1 MYDVDKLERDW
12 IKYKRKKSLLP
23 LVGLLVIVLILI
35 VVVYMKF
42 FYISSSNQKASKN
55 NPNLKQNKIPASQD
69 YNKQTSN
76 KTGHNAINFN
86 DSSTKT
92 NTHERKKIKI
102 VITERKKGSNIAQ
115 DIESRYKSSPN
126 TNDSMFLAKYYYD
139 RGDYAKA
146 EKWAYETSKLDSNI
160 EDSWLIFA
168 KAQAK
173 QGKRLEA
180 LKILKIFYDK
190 SGSQKARNLIDNIRR
205 GKKY

>member
-12 IKYKRKKSLLP
+12 IKYKRKKLLLP
-23 LVGLLVIVLILI
+23 LVGLLVIALILI

-42 FYISSSNQKASKN
+42 FNIGLSNPKASKN
-55 NPNLKQNKIPASQD
+55 SPNLKQNKILASQD

-76 KTGHNAINFN
+76 KTAHNYLN
-86 DSSTKT
+86 DSPTQT

-146 EKWAYETSKLDSNI
+146 EKWAYETNKLDSNI

-180 LKILKIFYDK
+180 LKILKTFYDK